1 MNGLFEPIVTKL
13 WVERLDVIHVVF
25 NMVIGGVDIVY
36 KKLKLKAH
44 KLDKPRGKSQSLMLV
59 KFHYG

>member
-1 MNGLFEPIVTKL
+1 VTKL
-13 WVERLDVIHVVF
+13 WVERIDVIHVVF

-36 KKLKLKAH
+36 KKLKLKAY